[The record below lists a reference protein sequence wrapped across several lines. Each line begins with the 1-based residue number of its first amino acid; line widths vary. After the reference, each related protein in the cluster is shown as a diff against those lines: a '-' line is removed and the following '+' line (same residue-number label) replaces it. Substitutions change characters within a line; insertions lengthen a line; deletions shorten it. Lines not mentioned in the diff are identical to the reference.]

1 MFACGRATV
10 THALT
15 GTLLLDPVVIEDPYP
30 FYQELRS
37 QEPISREPDF
47 GVYLV
52 SRYEDILEVN
62 RQPEVFSSVLV
73 ATAPY
78 MDPPAPLDELAAWR
92 AAQPFGDKIL
102 SNDPP
107 DHTRH
112 RKLIN
117 GFFTARTAVITSG

>member
-1 MFACGRATV
+1 MPR
-10 THALT
+10 
-15 GTLLLDPVVIEDPYP
+15 P
-30 FYQELRS
+30 
-37 QEPISREPDF
+37 
-47 GVYLV
+47 
-52 SRYEDILEVN
+52 
-62 RQPEVFSSVLV
+62 PEVFSSVLV

-78 MDPPAPLDELAAWR
+78 MEPPAPLDELAAWR

-117 GFFTARTAVITSG
+117 GFFTARRVQSLEPRIRQTTNEIIDTFVDRGEVEFVTEFAHMLPRLIVGELIGVPQEDNARFKEFVESYRN